1 MTARCSP
8 RGRIRIRSNAASAS
22 ERGHLSNEQAAEELA
37 SLLHDG
43 LTAVVAMH
51 VSENNND
58 YELPGKALRE
68 ALVREGHGAAVHV
81 ARQRSLVSI

>member
-1 MTARCSP
+1 
-8 RGRIRIRSNAASAS
+8 
-22 ERGHLSNEQAAEELA
+22 
-37 SLLHDG
+37 
-43 LTAVVAMH
+43 MH